1 MVTKSKEHCLVN
13 IEAKRT
19 KANIK
24 SNQVEVKHTETYFNV
39 RLLNLSCILKGIER
53 LMSLFNL

>member
-1 MVTKSKEHCLVN
+1 MVTKSKEHCLVSV
-13 IEAKRT
+13 EAKRSKT
-19 KANIK
+19 NIK
-24 SNQVEVKHTETYFNV
+24 SNQVEVKYTKTYFNV

>member
-1 MVTKSKEHCLVN
+1 MN

-19 KANIK
+19 KTNIK